1 MLIEPP
7 LQPML
12 RRPGESMRSVE
23 IEDIPLGASPNAKKL
38 RAYASRLM
46 AFAFKAVGDGDTGF
60 AECLA
65 ARASECLDHAQ
76 AMERRLSSRTELV
89 QILFKKGGK
98 ECGGCVP
105 VNRVSASECAQCGA
119 DMIAPTWS
127 EHLSNRCVRNVWSCE
142 ACGYEFED
150 TIYLSARGQ
159 LDLPKHLGQLSDV
172 HRNPPR
178 NPDGRA
184 LTDC

>member
-65 ARASECLDHAQ
+65 AKASECLDH
-76 AMERRLSSRTELV
+76 
-89 QILFKKGGK
+89 GK
-98 ECGGCVP
+98 E
-105 VNRVSASECAQCGA
+105 
-119 DMIAPTWS
+119 T
-127 EHLSNRCVRNVWSCE
+127 
-142 ACGYEFED
+142 
-150 TIYLSARGQ
+150 
-159 LDLPKHLGQLSDV
+159 
-172 HRNPPR
+172 
-178 NPDGRA
+178 
-184 LTDC
+184 